1 MVPEACKSVE
11 NGYRDEFTCGSSC
24 RHMYCSAYS
33 GLWMIKIP
41 ILVFHSGIS
50 ESISCFIDHSAA
62 KYLILLII
70 LVCVYIEEEV
80 YSILFFGS
88 MFNMLAD
95 ELLCSL
101 RFVRYGLKL
110 LHSYVCSG
118 STSILYV
125 L

>member
-1 MVPEACKSVE
+1 MAFPS
-11 NGYRDEFTCGSSC
+11 
-24 RHMYCSAYS
+24 
-33 GLWMIKIP
+33 L
-41 ILVFHSGIS
+41 
-50 ESISCFIDHSAA
+50 SCFIDHSAA
-62 KYLILLII
+62 KYLTLLII
-70 LVCVYIEEEV
+70 LVCLYIEEEV

-101 RFVRYGLKL
+101 RFVRFGLKL

-118 STSILYV
+118 SISILFV